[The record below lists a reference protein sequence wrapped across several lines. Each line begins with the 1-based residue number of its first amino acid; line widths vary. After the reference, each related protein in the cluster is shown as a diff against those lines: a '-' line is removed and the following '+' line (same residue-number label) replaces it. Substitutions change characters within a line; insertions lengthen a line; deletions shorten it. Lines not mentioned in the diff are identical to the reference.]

1 MKMRAERRGAGR
13 LGRFTVL
20 ALSVA
25 MGMGAMLSTAPAEAA
40 RLKDIVAIEGVRDNP
55 LNGYGL
61 LVGLNGTG
69 DSSAAF
75 TQQSMQQMLQRM
87 GISMNTLPKVKNVA
101 AVVVTATLPP
111 FARQGN
117 KLDVTLSSLGD
128 AKSLEGGTLVMT
140 PLRAADGR
148 IYAVAQGPVSVGGF
162 SAGGGGGNVQKN
174 HPTVA
179 RISGGATVEREVRF
193 NLARENNLQLS
204 LNNHDFTT
212 ANRVVRA
219 INSLFGEPLARAT
232 DSGTVKVQVPAS
244 YRGRVVEFISRLE
257 AAEVEVDTRAR
268 VVVNERTGTI
278 VMGENVRVST
288 VALSHGSLSI
298 RITDEPQ
305 VSQPNA
311 LAGGET
317 AVVNQRNVE
326 ATEQDARLIEMEEGV
341 TLGDL
346 VKGLN
351 NLGVTPRDLI
361 AILQAIK
368 ASGALQADLETM

>member
-1 MKMRAERRGAGR
+1 
-13 LGRFTVL
+13 
-20 ALSVA
+20 
-25 MGMGAMLSTAPAEAA
+25 MGLLLTSSPAQAT
-40 RLKDIVAIEGVRDNP
+40 RLKDVVTIEGVRDNP

-87 GISMNTLPKVKNVA
+87 GISMSTLPKVKNVA
-101 AVVVTATLPP
+101 AVMVTATLPP

-117 KLDVTLSSLGD
+117 KVDVTIASLGD

-162 SAGGGGGNVQKN
+162 SAGGAGGNVQKN
-174 HPTVA
+174 FPTVA
-179 RISGGATVEREVRF
+179 RIADGATVEREVDF
-193 NLARENNLQLS
+193 KLARETSLQLA
-204 LNNHDFTT
+204 LKEHDFTT
-212 ANRVVRA
+212 ANRVVSA
-219 INSLFGEPLARAT
+219 INGLFGEPLAHAL
-232 DSGTVKVQVPAS
+232 DSGTVKVQVPPS
-244 YRGRVVEFISRLE
+244 YKGRVVEFVSRME
-257 AAEVEVDTRAR
+257 GAEVEVDTRAV

-288 VALSHGSLSI
+288 VALSHGALSI
-298 RITDEPQ
+298 RITDTPQ
-305 VSQPNA
+305 VSQPNP
-311 LAGGET
+311 LAGGDT
-317 AVVNQRNVE
+317 AVVNQRDVQV
-326 ATEQDARLIEMEEGV
+326 TEKDARLVQMEEGV

>member
-1 MKMRAERRGAGR
+1 MKMRAERRGLGR
-13 LGRFTVL
+13 LTVL
-20 ALSVA
+20 ALAVT
-25 MGMGAMLSTAPAEAA
+25 MGLLLTSSPAQAT
-40 RLKDIVAIEGVRDNP
+40 RLKDVVTIEGVRDNP

-87 GISMNTLPKVKNVA
+87 GISMSTLPKVKNVA
-101 AVVVTATLPP
+101 AVMVTATLPP

-117 KLDVTLSSLGD
+117 KVDVTIASLGD

-162 SAGGGGGNVQKN
+162 SAGGAGGNVQKN
-174 HPTVA
+174 FPTVA
-179 RISGGATVEREVRF
+179 RIADGATVEREVDF
-193 NLARENNLQLS
+193 KLARETSLQLA
-204 LNNHDFTT
+204 LKEHDFTT
-212 ANRVVRA
+212 ANRVVSA
-219 INSLFGEPLARAT
+219 INGLFGEPLAHAL
-232 DSGTVKVQVPAS
+232 DSGTVKVQVPPS
-244 YRGRVVEFISRLE
+244 YKGRVVEFVSRME
-257 AAEVEVDTRAR
+257 GAEVEVDTRAV

-288 VALSHGSLSI
+288 VALSHGALSI
-298 RITDEPQ
+298 RITDTPQ
-305 VSQPNA
+305 VSQPNP
-311 LAGGET
+311 LAGGDT
-317 AVVNQRNVE
+317 AVVNQRDVQV
-326 ATEQDARLIEMEEGV
+326 TEKDARLVQMEEGV